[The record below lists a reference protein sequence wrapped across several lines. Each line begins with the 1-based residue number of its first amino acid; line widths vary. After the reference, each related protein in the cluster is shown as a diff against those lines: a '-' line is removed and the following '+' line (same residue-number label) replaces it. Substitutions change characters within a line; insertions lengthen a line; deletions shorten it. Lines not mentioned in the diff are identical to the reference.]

1 MAICLAFALY
11 DSDQLF
17 SRTLIAELN
26 GLSDRPWMQTSK
38 SRQVDEAWLSR
49 QLRPYGVQPRTIR
62 IDGPQGKGYLMEDF
76 RETFRRY
83 IPKSELDALRAEVAP
98 AVPPAPPACS

>member
-1 MAICLAFALY
+1 MH
-11 DSDQLF
+11 
-17 SRTLIAELN
+17 T
-26 GLSDRPWMQTSK
+26 TK
-38 SRQVDEAWLSR
+38 SRQIDESWLSR

-83 IPKSELDALRAEVAP
+83 IPKSEFDALRAEVAP
-98 AVPPAPPACS
+98 ALPPAPPACS